1 MATLSIAGLQ
11 TSLERL
17 SLDTPLPSFPVA
29 DVLVRPLDIFRSY
42 IAQIVAEAAQCDP
55 AVAYEAIQSTAA
67 ISMGDLAVI
76 LPRLKIKGK
85 GVAAAE
91 LLSKFPNS
99 PLYTFPFVD
108 GVHIRI
114 FSHPV
119 LLPRL
124 LIPFISDRKELY
136 GADETHGRR
145 DAASPE
151 GGRKKVVV
159 EFSSPNIAA
168 EFEGRHLRST
178 INGASIANLHER
190 MGWDV
195 VRLNYLGDWGKN
207 IALLAVGW
215 NRFGSEEEFG
225 RDPIRHLLDVHTKI
239 NELFRPEQEASS
251 KAKDE
256 GKNTAEI
263 ESQGIYAERDAFF
276 KRMEE
281 GDPEAVA
288 LTTRFREVYVKDYT
302 KAYARLGIEFDEYAG
317 ESQVTSDSI
326 GEVEALLKAKGISE
340 ESDGSWLIDFKKHG
354 AKGLGTGMIRNR
366 TGTTMYFSRDLAA
379 ILDREKRYGFDRM
392 VYVVNAEQDS
402 HFRGVIKA
410 LELMGR
416 GDVAG
421 KIQHVHFGKVQG
433 LSSQLGNAHLLGDML
448 NQCADAVRDAMS
460 TEQNAGAP
468 LAAAEPFG
476 VTSLLAQD
484 MQAKRGNGYA
494 FDSKKMTEF
503 EGETGAALQLHY
515 TRLCL
520 TIRQL
525 GAAPDHPAAAAAASA
540 LGEVDYY
547 PHLEEEEYTN
557 LLRLLAQYPDVVNAA
572 YKTLE
577 PSVVLTFLYRLAEQL
592 VVCLDDDEDEGEGED
607 EEKEEETPEDPK
619 LDLARAVLY
628 EITRQVFENGMKVLG
643 ITPLAT

>member
-1 MATLSIAGLQ
+1 MATLSITGLQ

-85 GVAAAE
+85 GAAAAE
-91 LLSKFPNS
+91 LLAKFPNS

-136 GADETHGRR
+136 GADDTHGRQ
-145 DAASPE
+145 DAASPD

-178 INGASIANLHER
+178 INGASIAKLHER

-215 NRFGSEEEFG
+215 NKFGSEEEFDK
-225 RDPIRHLLDVHTKI
+225 DPIRHLLDVHTKI
-239 NELFRPEQEASS
+239 NELFKPEQEASS

-256 GKNTAEI
+256 GKNTSEI

-288 LTTRFREVYVKDYT
+288 LTTRFRDVYVKDYT

-326 GEVEALLKAKGISE
+326 AEVEALLKDKGISE

-379 ILDREKRYGFDRM
+379 ILDREKKYAFDKM

-416 GDVAG
+416 DDLAK
-421 KIQHVHFGKVQG
+421 KIQHINFGKVQG

-448 NQCADAVRDAMS
+448 NQCANAVRDAMS

-476 VTSLLAQD
+476 ITSLLAQD
-484 MQAKRGNGYA
+484 MHTKRGNGYA

-525 GAAPDHPAAAAAASA
+525 GADPAAA
-540 LGEVDYY
+540 LGEVDYS
-547 PHLEEEEYTN
+547 HLEEEEYTN

-577 PSVVLTFLYRLAEQL
+577 PSAVLTFLYRLAEQL
-592 VVCLDDDEDEGEGED
+592 VVCLDDDEGEDEGEGE
-607 EEKEEETPEDPK
+607 EEEETPEDPK

>member
-1 MATLSIAGLQ
+1 MATLSISGLQ
-11 TSLERL
+11 SSLEKL
-17 SLDTPLPSFPVA
+17 SLDSPLPSFPDA
-29 DVLVRPLDIFRSY
+29 EVLVRPLDVFRSY
-42 IAQIVAEAAQCDP
+42 IAQIVAEIAECDP
-55 AVAYEAIQSTAA
+55 AVAYDAIQSTAA

-85 GVAAAE
+85 GDAAAE
-91 LLSKFPNS
+91 LLGKFPKS

-114 FSHPV
+114 FSHPFF
-119 LLPRL
+119 LPRL
-124 LIPFISDRKELY
+124 IVPFIADRKELY
-136 GADETHGRR
+136 GADDSHGLR
-145 DAASPE
+145 DAASSG

-215 NRFGSEEEFG
+215 NKFGSEEEFSK
-225 RDPIRHLLDVHTKI
+225 DPIRHLLEVHNQI
-239 NELFRPEQEASS
+239 NELFKPEQDASL
-251 KAKDE
+251 KAKEE

-281 GDPEAVA
+281 GDADAVA
-288 LTTRFREVYVKDYT
+288 LTTRFRDVYVEDYT
-302 KAYARLGIEFDEYAG
+302 KAYARLGIKFDEYAG
-317 ESQVTSDSI
+317 ESQVTSESI
-326 GEVEALLKAKGISE
+326 AEVESLLKDKGISE

-366 TGTTMYFSRDLAA
+366 TGTTMYFSRDVAA
-379 ILDREKRYGFDRM
+379 ILDREKQYGFDKM
-392 VYVVNAEQDS
+392 IYVVNAEQDS

-416 GDVAG
+416 DDLAK
-421 KIQHVHFGKVQG
+421 KIQHVNFGKVQG

-448 NQCADAVRDAMS
+448 NQCANAVKDAMS
-460 TEQNAGAP
+460 TEQNSGAP

-476 VTSLLAQD
+476 ITSLIAQD
-484 MQAKRGNGYA
+484 MHTKRGNGYA

-520 TIRQL
+520 TIKQL
-525 GAAPDHPAAAAAASA
+525 GVDPNA
-540 LGEVDYY
+540 LEEVDYS
-547 PHLEEEEYTN
+547 HLEEEEYTN
-557 LLRLLAQYPDVVNAA
+557 LLRLMAQYPDVVNAA
-572 YKTLE
+572 YKTIE
-577 PSVVLTFLYRLAEQL
+577 PSAALAFLYRLAEQI
-592 VVCLDDDEDEGEGED
+592 VVCLDDDEGGD
-607 EEKEEETPEDPK
+607 EEEEEEETAEDPK

-628 EITRQVFENGMKVLG
+628 ENARQVFENGMKVLG
-643 ITPLAT
+643 INPLAT

>member
-1 MATLSIAGLQ
+1 MATLSISGLQ
-11 TSLERL
+11 SSLEKL
-17 SLDTPLPSFPVA
+17 SLDSPLPSFPDA
-29 DVLVRPLDIFRSY
+29 EVLVRPLDVFRSY
-42 IAQIVAEAAQCDP
+42 IAQIVAEISGCDP
-55 AVAYEAIQSTAA
+55 AVAYDAIQSTAA

-76 LPRLKIKGK
+76 LPRLKIKAK
-85 GVAAAE
+85 GDAAAE
-91 LLSKFPNS
+91 LLEKFPKS
-99 PLYTFPFVD
+99 PLYTFPFID

-114 FSHPV
+114 FSHPFF
-119 LLPRL
+119 LPRL
-124 LIPFISDRKELY
+124 VVPFIVDRKELY
-136 GADETHGRR
+136 GADDSYGLR
-145 DAASPE
+145 DASSPE
-151 GGRKKVVV
+151 SGRKKVVV

-195 VRLNYLGDWGKN
+195 VRLNFLGDWGKN

-215 NRFGSEEEFG
+215 NKFGSEEEFSK
-225 RDPIRHLLDVHTKI
+225 DPIRHLLDIHNQI
-239 NELFRPEQEASS
+239 NELFKPEQEASL

-281 GDPEAVA
+281 GDADAVA
-288 LTTRFREVYVKDYT
+288 LTTRFRDVYVEDYT
-302 KAYARLGIEFDEYAG
+302 KAYARLGIKFDEYAG
-317 ESQVTSDSI
+317 ESQVTSESI
-326 GEVEALLKAKGISE
+326 AEVESLLKDKGISE

-379 ILDREKRYGFDRM
+379 ILDREKQYAFDKM
-392 VYVVNAEQDS
+392 IYVVNAEQDS

-416 GDVAG
+416 DDLSK
-421 KIQHVHFGKVQG
+421 KIQHVNFGKVQG
-433 LSSQLGNAHLLGDML
+433 LSSQLGNANLLGDML
-448 NQCADAVRDAMS
+448 NQCANAVKDAMS
-460 TEQNAGAP
+460 TEQNSGAP

-476 VTSLLAQD
+476 ITSLIAQD
-484 MQAKRGNGYA
+484 MHTKRANGYA

-520 TIRQL
+520 TIKEL
-525 GAAPDHPAAAAAASA
+525 GVDPTA
-540 LGEVDYY
+540 LEEVDYS
-547 PHLEEEEYTN
+547 HLEEEEYTN
-557 LLRLLAQYPDVVNAA
+557 LLRLMAQYPDVVNAA

-577 PSVVLTFLYRLAEQL
+577 PSAVLTYLYRLAEQI
-592 VVCLDDDEDEGEGED
+592 VVCLDDDEGGDEEGEGE
-607 EEKEEETPEDPK
+607 EEETAENPK
-619 LDLARAVLY
+619 ADLARAVLY
-628 EITRQVFENGMKVLG
+628 ENARQVFENGMRVLG
-643 ITPLAT
+643 INPLAT

>member
-1 MATLSIAGLQ
+1 MATLSISGLQ
-11 TSLERL
+11 SSLEKL
-17 SLDTPLPSFPVA
+17 SLNSPLPSFPEA
-29 DVLVRPLDIFRSY
+29 EVLVRPLDVFRSY
-42 IAQIVAEAAQCDP
+42 IAEIVAEISGCDP
-55 AVAYEAIQSTAA
+55 AVAYDAIQSTAA

-76 LPRLKIKGK
+76 LPRLKIKAK
-85 GVAAAE
+85 GDAAAE
-91 LLSKFPNS
+91 LLEKFPKS

-124 LIPFISDRKELY
+124 VIPFIADRRELY
-136 GADETHGRR
+136 GVDGSYGLR
-145 DAASPE
+145 DTASPDS
-151 GGRKKVVV
+151 GRKKVVV

-195 VRLNYLGDWGKN
+195 VRLNFLGDWGKN
-207 IALLAVGW
+207 VALLAVGW
-215 NRFGSEEEFG
+215 NKFGSEEEFSK
-225 RDPIRHLLDVHTKI
+225 DPIRHLLDVHNQI
-239 NELFRPEQEASS
+239 NELFKPEQEASL

-263 ESQGIYAERDAFF
+263 ESRGIYAERDAFF

-281 GDPEAVA
+281 GDADAVA
-288 LTTRFREVYVKDYT
+288 LTTRFRDVYVEDYT
-302 KAYARLGIEFDEYAG
+302 KAYARLGIKFDEYAG
-317 ESQVTSDSI
+317 ESQVTSASI
-326 GEVEALLKAKGISE
+326 AEVESLLKDKGISE

-366 TGTTMYFSRDLAA
+366 TGTTMYFSRDVAA
-379 ILDREKRYGFDRM
+379 ILDREKKYAFDKM
-392 VYVVNAEQDS
+392 IYVVNAEQDS

-416 GDVAG
+416 DDLAK
-421 KIQHVHFGKVQG
+421 KIQHVNFGKVQG

-448 NQCADAVRDAMS
+448 NQCANAVKDAMS

-476 VTSLLAQD
+476 ITSLIAQD
-484 MQAKRGNGYA
+484 MHTKRGNGYA

-515 TRLCL
+515 TRVCL
-520 TIRQL
+520 TIKEL
-525 GAAPDHPAAAAAASA
+525 GADPAA
-540 LGEVDYY
+540 LEEVDYS
-547 PHLEEEEYTN
+547 HLEEEEYTN
-557 LLRLLAQYPDVVNAA
+557 LLRLMAQYPDVVNAA

-577 PSVVLTFLYRLAEQL
+577 PSAVLTFLYRLAEQI
-592 VVCLDDDEDEGEGED
+592 VICLDDDEGGD
-607 EEKEEETPEDPK
+607 EEEEEEEAAEDPM
-619 LDLARAVLY
+619 LDRARAVLY
-628 EITRQVFENGMKVLG
+628 ENARQVFENGMKVLG
-643 ITPLAT
+643 INPLAT